1 LCNPEAKKLLK
12 EEIPE
17 AYKDVSRVVDVVHC
31 VGLPHTKAR
40 LRPLGFIKGWEKNEL
55 FAAQTTLKIILYQFA
70 RRRSTKKQNEPKKS
84 RKCER
89 IRERDA
95 ERPIL
100 SRLIKDVQMQGT
112 RNSEE

>member
-1 LCNPEAKKLLK
+1 MLK

-17 AYKDVSRVVDVVHC
+17 AYKGVSRVVDVVHC

-40 LRPLGFIKGWEKNEL
+40 LRPLGFIKGWQKNEL
-55 FAAQTTLKIILYQFA
+55 FAAHTTLKIILYQFA

-100 SRLIKDVQMQGT
+100 SRLIKNVQMQGT